1 MARRRREGRLGSSF
15 ERPATPPA
23 CVLGGAQQA
32 GGRETRLL
40 PRVGLRRHFIP
51 SPEGCPLFRRKSE
64 DTELVE
70 QPTKPGGKGRPTPT
84 RKEAEAAAKARAKV
98 PRTRKEQ
105 MQRQR
110 QAKTESS
117 KQVRAAMKSGDERYL
132 LARDKGPVRR
142 FIRDYV
148 DSRFSFVELMIPIL
162 IVTMVLGYSGN
173 SQLATVGNTL
183 LFGMLLLVV
192 LDLVLLRRR
201 IRKQLAARFPDES
214 VKGTTYY
221 AVTRSLQ
228 MKFMRM
234 PKPKVKIGQELPEH
248 YR

>member
-1 MARRRREGRLGSSF
+1 
-15 ERPATPPA
+15 
-23 CVLGGAQQA
+23 
-32 GGRETRLL
+32 
-40 PRVGLRRHFIP
+40 
-51 SPEGCPLFRRKSE
+51 LFRRKSE
-64 DTELVE
+64 ESAPTDE
-70 QPTKPGGKGRPTPT
+70 PTKVGGKGRPTPT

-110 QAKTESS
+110 QSKSASS
-117 KQVRAAMKSGDERYL
+117 KEVRAAMKAGDERYL

-162 IVTMVLGYSGN
+162 IVTMILGYSGS
-173 SQLATVGNTL
+173 SQLATIGNTL

-192 LDLVLLRRR
+192 IDLVLLRRR
-201 IRKQLAARFPDES
+201 LRKQLAIRFPDEPL
-214 VKGTTYY
+214 KGTTYY

-234 PKPKVKIGQELPEH
+234 PKAKVKIGQELPEH